1 MAKLA
6 HKKAKV
12 ENKVIEKIVQYN
24 KFNSYADS

>member
-6 HKKAKV
+6 HKKDKI
-12 ENKVIEKIVQYN
+12 ERKVIENMVQYN